1 MQNYSVDSIINLV
14 LNSTAG
20 DWQHDANTGIYVFKH
35 DVRLNIKPEGEY
47 EEFNEPWV
55 TAFPNPNAS
64 RAIHSIY
71 FDNIKIKEYFLVSV
85 DGGRAYLPLPHSAT
99 NLSVTHEQYSF
110 AHLVHYAGSNC
121 LYSFEDYFKRAGLV
135 VA

>member
-14 LNSTAG
+14 LNSTVG

-35 DVRLNIKPEGEY
+35 DVRLSIKPEGEY
-47 EEFNEPWV
+47 ESFNEPWV

-71 FDNIKIKEYFLVSV
+71 FGNSKVKEYFLVSV
-85 DGGRAYLPLPHSAT
+85 DGDRAYLPLPNSAT

-121 LYSFEDYFKRAGLV
+121 LHSFEDYFARAGLV